1 MNENFGIILVLI
13 LAFLNTVQHDIFT
26 VISFYLIKF
35 SFLLC
40 YARGRELYQK
50 KKKKRNINQRY
61 LVLTQR
67 KDLTETILKKNRKI
81 ECLEVSITT
90 KSINESENVNSFLA
104 FQ

>member
-50 KKKKRNINQRY
+50 KKKK
-61 LVLTQR
+61 
-67 KDLTETILKKNRKI
+67 KKKHKSKI
-81 ECLEVSITT
+81 PRIDP
-90 KSINESENVNSFLA
+90 KKRFN
-104 FQ
+104 